1 MTIKQIQALLTYL
14 GYNPGAV
21 DGADGANTQAAV
33 RRFQQAEGLGVDG
46 IAGKA
51 TQAALLAAVAA
62 GRVYVPPDD
71 TSGTVA
77 ASGGAGGIWWGEI
90 KYFTRTECRCKCGGK
105 YCNGYPAEMS
115 ETTMRMADEIR
126 RRAGV
131 PLNNNSALRCKQ
143 WNAEQPGAAANSNH
157 MTGHAIDLAPI
168 SGNIS
173 VSRLQ
178 EIAEEVQQEMI
189 PGRGGLG
196 KYRWGV
202 HIDDGKYSRWSG

>member
-1 MTIKQIQALLTYL
+1 MTIKQVQQLLAYL
-14 GYNPGAV
+14 GYDPGAV
-21 DGADGANTQAAV
+21 DGVDGKNTQAAV
-33 RRFQQAEGLGVDG
+33 RAFQAQEYLTVDG
-46 IAGKA
+46 IAGEQ
-51 TQAALLAAVAA
+51 TQIRLKDAVWQDRFAKSEA
-62 GRVYVPPDD
+62 VPD
-71 TSGTVA
+71 SGQPPETGTFWD
-77 ASGGAGGIWWGEI
+77 SIQ
-90 KYFTRTECRCKCGGK
+90 YFTRTECRCKCGGK

-126 RRAGV
+126 RRAGA

-143 WNAEQPGAAANSNH
+143 WNALQLGSASNSNH
-157 MTGHAIDLAPI
+157 MTGHAIDLAPVG
-168 SGNIS
+168 GNIS

-202 HIDDGKYSRWSG
+202 HIDDGKYSRWNG

>member
-1 MTIKQIQALLTYL
+1 MTIKQVQSLLTYL

-33 RRFQQAEGLGVDG
+33 RRFQLAEGLGVDG
-46 IAGKA
+46 IAGSK
-51 TQAALLAAVAA
+51 TQAALKDAVWQDRFAKDNIVPSS
-62 GRVYVPPDD
+62 GQPPD
-71 TSGTVA
+71 TGTFWD
-77 ASGGAGGIWWGEI
+77 SIQ
-90 KYFTRTECRCKCGGK
+90 YFTRTECRCKCGGK
-105 YCNGYPAEMS
+105 YCNGYPVEMS
-115 ETTMRMADEIR
+115 ETTMKMADEIR

-131 PLNNNSALRCKQ
+131 PLNNNSALRCQ
-143 WNAEQPGAAANSNH
+143 RWNAEQRGVANSNH

-168 SGNIS
+168 GGNIS
-173 VSRLQ
+173 AAKLQ

>member
-1 MTIKQIQALLTYL
+1 MTIKQIQSLLTYL

-46 IAGKA
+46 IAGEQ
-51 TQAALLAAVAA
+51 TQAALKDAVWQDRFAKDNIVPSS
-62 GRVYVPPDD
+62 GQPPD
-71 TSGTVA
+71 TGTFWD
-77 ASGGAGGIWWGEI
+77 SIQH
-90 KYFTRTECRCKCGGK
+90 FTRTECRCKCGGR

-115 ETTMRMADEIR
+115 EPTMRMADEIR

-131 PLNNNSALRCKQ
+131 PLNNNSALRCQ
-143 WNAEQPGAAANSNH
+143 RWNAEQRGVANSNH

-168 SGNIS
+168 GGNIS

>member
-1 MTIKQIQALLTYL
+1 MTIRQTQCLLEYL
-14 GYNPGAV
+14 GYDPGPI
-21 DGADGANTQAAV
+21 DGLDGANTQAAV
-33 RRFQQAEGLGVDG
+33 KRFQQAEGLSVDG
-46 IAGKA
+46 IAGEQ
-51 TQAALLAAVAA
+51 TQTVLKDAVWQDRFAKDNIVPSS
-62 GRVYVPPDD
+62 GQPPD
-71 TSGTVA
+71 TGTFWD
-77 ASGGAGGIWWGEI
+77 SIQ
-90 KYFTRTECRCKCGGK
+90 YFTRTECRCKCGGK

-131 PLNNNSALRCKQ
+131 PLNNNSALRCKR

-168 SGNIS
+168 GGNIS

-196 KYRWGV
+196 KYLWGV
-202 HIDDGKYSRWSG
+202 HIDDGKYSRWNG

>member
-1 MTIKQIQALLTYL
+1 MTIKQIQSLLTYL

-33 RRFQQAEGLGVDG
+33 RRFQSQEGLTSDG
-46 IAGKA
+46 IAGSK
-51 TQAALLAAVAA
+51 TQAALKDAVWQDRFAKDNTVPSS
-62 GRVYVPPDD
+62 GQPPD
-71 TSGTVA
+71 TGTFWD
-77 ASGGAGGIWWGEI
+77 SIQ
-90 KYFTRTECRCKCGGK
+90 YFTRTECRCKCGGK

-131 PLNNNSALRCKQ
+131 PLNNNSALRCQ
-143 WNAEQPGAAANSNH
+143 RWNAEQRGVANSNH

-168 SGNIS
+168 GGNIS
-173 VSRLQ
+173 VSSLQ

-189 PGRGGLG
+189 SGRGGLG

>member
-1 MTIKQIQALLTYL
+1 MTIKQVQQLLTYL
-14 GYNPGAV
+14 GYDPGAV
-21 DGADGANTQAAV
+21 DGVDGKNTQAAV
-33 RRFQQAEGLGVDG
+33 RAFQAQEYLTVDG
-46 IAGKA
+46 IAGEQ
-51 TQAALLAAVAA
+51 TQIRLKDAVWQDRFAKSEA
-62 GRVYVPPDD
+62 VPD
-71 TSGTVA
+71 SGQPPETKTFWY
-77 ASGGAGGIWWGEI
+77 SIQ
-90 KYFTRTECRCKCGGK
+90 YFTRTECRCKCGGK

-131 PLNNNSALRCKQ
+131 PLNNNSALRCRK

-168 SGNIS
+168 GGNIS

>member
-1 MTIKQIQALLTYL
+1 MTIKQIQSLLTYL

-51 TQAALLAAVAA
+51 TQAALLAAVVA
-62 GRVYVPPDD
+62 GRVYVPPDGD
-71 TSGTVA
+71 SGTA
-77 ASGGAGGIWWGEI
+77 GTSGGAGGSWWGEI

-131 PLNNNSALRCKQ
+131 PLNNNSALRCQ
-143 WNAEQPGAAANSNH
+143 RWNAEQGGVANSNH

-168 SGNIS
+168 GGNIS